1 MSADAAIKRIFDD
14 WHRATVS
21 GDLDVLAGLYAADA
35 VCESPTAILTLGQ
48 SKGIVKGR
56 AEIRAFFETVYSKI
70 SRSTNQWYRTG
81 TYFSDGHQLV
91 WEYPRETPDGEQ
103 ANTLEV
109 MEIKDGFI
117 THHRVYWGWHGLQA
131 PLVCTRV
138 AALWS
143 IVE

>member
-1 MSADAAIKRIFDD
+1 MSTDAAIKRTFDD

-21 GDLDVLAGLYAADA
+21 GDLDVLAGLYATDA
-35 VCESPTAILTLGQ
+35 VFESPTAILTLGE
-48 SKGIVKGR
+48 STGIVKGR
-56 AEIRAFFETVYSKI
+56 AEIRAFFKTVYSKI

-91 WEYPRETPDGEQ
+91 WEYPRETPDGDQ
-103 ANTLEV
+103 ADILEV

-131 PLVCTRV
+131 LL
-138 AALWS
+138 AARG
-143 IVE
+143 